1 MARGPKLHLKRLF
14 APKDWMLSK
23 LTGVYAPRPKSG
35 PHKLRECLPL
45 LIILRNRLKYALT
58 GTEASMILRQRLVNV
73 DNKARTDPKY
83 PAGFQDVIE
92 IPKTGEAFRIM
103 YDVKGR
109 FTLIKIKEAEA
120 EIKLCKVNNVWTTT
134 GRVPVVTTHDGK
146 RIRYPDPKLKIGD
159 SFVYNLKTN
168 KIGQIFKFKAG
179 RIAMATGGAN
189 RGRIGEVVDVERHP
203 GAFDIAHLKDSNGH
217 EFATRTGNVFILGD
231 KYDNIPVTI
240 PKAQGLKKDIIEER
254 LEKLAS
260 AESKK
265 QALAKAHKKGGK
277 KH

>member
-23 LTGVYAPRPKSG
+23 LTGVYAPRPSAG

-58 GTEASMILRQRLVNV
+58 GAEASMILRQRLVNV
-73 DNKARTDPKY
+73 DNKGRTDPKY
-83 PAGFQDVIE
+83 PAGFMDVIE
-92 IPKTGEAFRIM
+92 IPKTGEAFRVM

-109 FTLIKIKEAEA
+109 FTLIKIKDQEAD
-120 EIKLCKVNNVWTTT
+120 IKLCKVTNVWTTT

-146 RIRYPDPKLKIGD
+146 RIRYPDPKLNIGD

-168 KIGQIFKFKAG
+168 KIGQIYKFKAG
-179 RIAMATGGAN
+179 RIAMLTGGAN
-189 RGRIGEVVDVERHP
+189 RGRIGEIVDIERHP
-203 GAFDIAHLKDSNGH
+203 GAFDIAHLKDSNGL
-217 EFATRTGNVFILGD
+217 EFATRTRNVFILGD
-231 KYDNIPVTI
+231 KPEAIPVTI

-254 LEKLAS
+254 LEKLAT
-260 AESKK
+260 AENKK
-265 QALAKAHKKGGK
+265 QALLKAHKKGGK

>member
-23 LTGVYAPRPKSG
+23 MTGVYAPRPKAG

-73 DNKARTDPKY
+73 DNKPRTCPKY

-109 FTLIKIKEAEA
+109 FTLIKLKDSEAD
-120 EIKLCKVNNVWTTT
+120 IKLCKVQNVWTTT

-159 SFVYNLKTN
+159 SFVYNVKTN

-179 RIAMATGGAN
+179 KVVMAIGGAN
-189 RGRIGEVVDVERHP
+189 RGRIGELMDIEKHP
-203 GAFDIAHLKDSNGH
+203 GAFDIAHLKDENGH
-217 EFATRTGNVFILGD
+217 EFATRAKNVFIIGNSMEDCPITL
-231 KYDNIPVTI
+231 
-240 PKAQGLKKDIIEER
+240 PKARGLKMDIIEER
-254 LEKLAS
+254 LEKLAT
-260 AESKK
+260 AEQKK
-265 QALAKAHKKGGK
+265 QALAKASKKARK
-277 KH
+277 N

>member
-23 LTGVYAPRPKSG
+23 MTGVYAPRPKAG

-73 DNKARTDPKY
+73 DNKPRTCPKY

-109 FTLIKIKEAEA
+109 FTLIKLKDSEAD
-120 EIKLCKVNNVWTTT
+120 IKLCKVQNVWTTT

-159 SFVYNLKTN
+159 SFVYNVKTN

-179 RIAMATGGAN
+179 KVVMAIGGAN
-189 RGRIGEVVDVERHP
+189 RGRIGELMDIEKHP
-203 GAFDIAHLKDSNGH
+203 GAFDIAHLKDENGH
-217 EFATRTGNVFILGD
+217 EFATRAKNVFIIGNSMEDCPITL
-231 KYDNIPVTI
+231 
-240 PKAQGLKKDIIEER
+240 PKARGLKMDIIEER
-254 LEKLAS
+254 LEKLAT
-260 AESKK
+260 AEQKK
-265 QALAKAHKKGGK
+265 QALAKASKKARK
-277 KH
+277 Q

>member
-23 LTGVYAPRPKSG
+23 LTGVYAPRPSAG

-58 GTEASMILRQRLVNV
+58 GAEASMILRQRLVNV

-83 PAGFQDVIE
+83 PAGFMDVIE
-92 IPKTGEAFRIM
+92 IPKTGEAFRVM

-109 FTLIKIKEAEA
+109 FTLIKIKDQEAD
-120 EIKLCKVNNVWTTT
+120 IKLCKVTNVWTTT

-146 RIRYPDPKLKIGD
+146 RIRYPDPKLNIGD

-168 KIGQIFKFKAG
+168 KIGQIYKFKAG
-179 RIAMATGGAN
+179 RIAMLTGGAN
-189 RGRIGEVVDVERHP
+189 RGRIGEVVNIERHP
-203 GAFDIAHLKDSNGH
+203 GAFDIAHLKDSNGL
-217 EFATRTGNVFILGD
+217 EFATRSRNVFILAD
-231 KYDNIPVTI
+231 KHDAIAVTI
-240 PKAQGLKKDIIEER
+240 PKAQGLKKDIQEER
-254 LEKLAS
+254 LEKLAT
-260 AESKK
+260 AENKK
-265 QALAKAHKKGGK
+265 QALLKAHKKGGK
-277 KH
+277 KQ

>member
-1 MARGPKLHLKRLF
+1 MARGPKLHMKRLF

-23 LTGVYAPRPKSG
+23 LTGIYAPRPSAG
-35 PHKLRECLPL
+35 PHKLRESLPL

-58 GTEASMILRQRLVNV
+58 ATEASMILRQRLVNV
-73 DNKARTDPKY
+73 DNKARADPKY

-92 IPKTGEAFRIM
+92 IPKTGEAFRVQ

-109 FTLIKIKEAEA
+109 FTLTKIKDQEAD
-120 EIKLCKVNNVWTTT
+120 IKLCKVTNVWTTT

-159 SFVYNLKTN
+159 TFVYNVKTN
-168 KIGQIFKFKAG
+168 KIGEIFKFKAG
-179 RIAMATGGAN
+179 KVAMLTGGAN
-189 RGRIGEVVDVERHP
+189 RGRIGEIVDIERHP
-203 GAFDIAHLKDSNGH
+203 GAFNIVHLKDQNGH
-217 EFATRTGNVFILGD
+217 EFATRAGNAFVLGN
-231 KYDNIPVTI
+231 KYDSIPITI

-254 LEKLAS
+254 LEKLAT

-265 QALAKAHKKGGK
+265 QALAKAHKKSK

>member
-23 LTGVYAPRPKSG
+23 MTGVYAPRPKAG

-73 DNKARTDPKY
+73 DNKPRTCPKY

-109 FTLIKIKEAEA
+109 FTLIKLKDSEAD
-120 EIKLCKVNNVWTTT
+120 IKLCKVQNVWTTT

-159 SFVYNLKTN
+159 SFVYNVKTN

-179 RIAMATGGAN
+179 KVVMAIGGAH
-189 RGRIGEVVDVERHP
+189 RGRIGELMYSEKRP
-203 GAFDIAHLKDSNGH
+203 GAFDIAHLKDENGH
-217 EFATRTGNVFILGD
+217 EFATRAKNVFIIGNSMEDCPITL
-231 KYDNIPVTI
+231 
-240 PKAQGLKKDIIEER
+240 PKARGLKMDIIEER
-254 LEKLAS
+254 LEKLAT
-260 AESKK
+260 AEQKK
-265 QALAKAHKKGGK
+265 QALAKASKKAK